1 ATGVDLPGRVRMG
14 PRAGDLG
21 SGPGTGGPGPARS
34 AAGVGARRG
43 PGPTGRRSG
52 AAGDADRPQLHRGP
66 LAFLLGGHIVP
77 TAAVPQSAR
86 GRPPVARARVT
97 THSDAL
103 SECGGAAA
111 PAPASPHRSPG
122 TMRRQGA
129 ARAPGY
135 P

>member
-1 ATGVDLPGRVRMG
+1 FFQAEYGIRARAVTGVQTCALPIF
-14 PRAGDLG
+14 
-21 SGPGTGGPGPARS
+21 
-34 AAGVGARRG
+34 
-43 PGPTGRRSG
+43 
-52 AAGDADRPQLHRGP
+52 HRGP

-111 PAPASPHRSPG
+111 PPPASPHRSPEIG
-122 TMRRQGA
+122 RASCRASVHVTVGA
-129 ARAPGY
+129 VDSH
-135 P
+135 